1 MRWVLIVLLMCNG
14 IYFLWQNYL
23 LQNDALAPIPSAQVL
38 AGTDAESLQ
47 LLSEKGGASEEVN
60 KTAIVSDSVLPQRP
74 IDAER
79 EVVEPQQVETVAEV
93 EQQAICWLIGPFQE
107 EISAKQVI
115 SRLAAL
121 DIALHLQTLDI
132 PGKPDY
138 WVHLPPQLS
147 RKAAVKL
154 LRELQAKKIDS
165 FLITEGEL
173 ADGISL
179 GFFTEKV
186 RAEKILEQRIKQGY
200 GAKIKVVPRTR
211 SEVWA
216 VFDQGEYSKFS
227 DVLWEKMQQGNK
239 GIERRKNYCDSIA
252 SAEDFD

>member
-1 MRWVLIVLLMCNG
+1 MRWILIVLLMCNG

-23 LQNDALAPIPSAQVL
+23 LQNEIAAPSTSVSVVDSETA
-38 AGTDAESLQ
+38 TLQ
-47 LLSEKGGASEEVN
+47 LLSELDQV
-60 KTAIVSDSVLPQRP
+60 
-74 IDAER
+74 
-79 EVVEPQQVETVAEV
+79 PQQGDGNELVAKAAAPAKNVEVAIAEP
-93 EQQAICWLIGPFQE
+93 EEAGICWLIGPFQE
-107 EISAKQVI
+107 EISGKQVV

-121 DIALHLQTLDI
+121 DISLHLQAIEI

-147 RKAAVKL
+147 RKAAIKL

-186 RAEKILEQRIKQGY
+186 RADKVLKQRIEQGY
-200 GAKIKVVPRTR
+200 PAVIKVVPRTR
-211 SEVWA
+211 AEIWA
-216 VFDQGEYSKFS
+216 IFDSGEYSKFS
-227 DVLWEKMQQGNK
+227 DALWDKIKQGNK
-239 GIERRKNYCDSIA
+239 GLERRKNYCDKIA
-252 SAEDFD
+252 STNNFD